1 SKAHVVA
8 RYPKASGAIL
18 VDNLNIINV
27 DIILNSTVSGE
38 ALALVI
44 EFKLYINAYLEERIT
59 SPMRS
64 LANIIAFN
72 DKFSDL
78 VVTNLNKLSE
88 DGLVKLMKEN
98 KLDALVTPSAD
109 IAPILAIGDFRE
121 LTLHRIQ
128 YEKGCHLVSILED

>member
-8 RYPKASGAIL
+8 RYPKASSAIL

-38 ALALVI
+38 ALALVT
-44 EFKLYINAYLEERIT
+44 EFKLYINAYLEERVT

-78 VVTNLNKLSE
+78 E
-88 DGLVKLMKEN
+88 MIDEFGRRY
-98 KLDALVTPSAD
+98 
-109 IAPILAIGDFRE
+109 F
-121 LTLHRIQ
+121 
-128 YEKGCHLVSILED
+128 